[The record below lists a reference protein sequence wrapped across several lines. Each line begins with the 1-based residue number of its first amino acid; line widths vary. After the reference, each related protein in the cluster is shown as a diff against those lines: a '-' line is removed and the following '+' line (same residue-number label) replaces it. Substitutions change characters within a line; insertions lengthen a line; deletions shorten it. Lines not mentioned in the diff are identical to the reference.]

1 MLDATA
7 SSLGDPIAMSM
18 TAHRLLCLG
27 PHGFYQLAYTRWTPC
42 RAGGSPVVCVHGL
55 TRNGRDFDVLAERLA
70 GQRLVVAPDMPGRGR
85 SDFLPVKTD
94 YGYPLY
100 LSAVAALIGS
110 LEAETIDYVGTSMGG
125 IIGMMLACQPNSPI
139 RRLVLNDVGPLIPKT
154 ALERICTY
162 VGQGEEFDDLDAVE
176 AYFRRVSAPFGRLTD
191 AQWRHMAE
199 HGYRRL
205 DTGKLALAYDP
216 QIALP
221 FRGEQADVDLWP
233 VYDQIRCP
241 TLVIRG
247 GQSDLLL
254 AETAAEMT
262 RRGPK
267 AALFE
272 VAEAGH
278 APALM
283 AGDQVAVIERFLLE
297 GAAS

>member
-1 MLDATA
+1 
-7 SSLGDPIAMSM
+7 MSM

-27 PHGFYQLAYTRWTPC
+27 PHGFYRIAYTRRTPY
-42 RAGGSPVVCVHGL
+42 RAGGPPVVCVHGL
-55 TRNGRDFDVLAERLA
+55 TRNGHDFDVLAERLA
-70 GQRLVVAPDMPGRGR
+70 EQRLVVVPDMPGRGR

-94 YGYPLY
+94 YGYSLY

-139 RRLVLNDVGPLIPKT
+139 RRLVLNDVGPLIPKA
-154 ALERICTY
+154 ALERIGTY

-176 AYFRRVSAPFGRLTD
+176 AYFRRVAAPFGQLSD

-199 HGYRRL
+199 HGHRRL

-216 QIALP
+216 GIGEP
-221 FRGEQADVDLWP
+221 FRGEQADVDLWSF
-233 VYDQIRCP
+233 YDQIRCP

-247 GQSDLLL
+247 AQSDLLP

-262 RRGPK
+262 RRGPR

-283 AGDQVAVIERFLLE
+283 AEDQVAAIERFLAE
-297 GAAS
+297 GAAP